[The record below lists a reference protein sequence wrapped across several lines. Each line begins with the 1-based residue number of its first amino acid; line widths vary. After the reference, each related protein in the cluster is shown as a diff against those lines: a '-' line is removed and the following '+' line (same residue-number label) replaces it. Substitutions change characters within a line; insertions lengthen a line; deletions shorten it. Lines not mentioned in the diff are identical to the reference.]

1 MVELSLLSGTEWV
14 KGKQMEEVL
23 TATVRL
29 REREF
34 VQGRRKKEK

>member
-1 MVELSLLSGTEWV
+1 VMVAGAWSLDGNSE
-14 KGKQMEEVL
+14 
-23 TATVRL
+23 A

>member
-1 MVELSLLSGTEWV
+1 MKLGIEIV
-14 KGKQMEEVL
+14 KLDGNSE
-23 TATVRL
+23 A